1 MKAHFAPGPQPPE
14 NVTPHSHIR
23 RLVRALGVT
32 LCLGSLG
39 HSSGVIRFY
48 LQQGIPNLDR
58 ALLDVWVA
66 EAQLLGGAFYLGAY
80 GQFHSGK
87 CGGTAAVCGALTI
100 ISFALPLIPTLAVR
114 APMVFQIPLVIYL
127 LLSGLILLR
136 MVAQP

>member
-1 MKAHFAPGPQPPE
+1 M
-14 NVTPHSHIR
+14 
-23 RLVRALGVT
+23 LALGIV

-39 HSSGVIRFY
+39 HSLGVIRFY

-80 GQFHSGK
+80 GQFRSGK
-87 CGGTAAVCGALTI
+87 CGRTAAVCGALTV
-100 ISFALPLIPTLAVR
+100 ISFALTLIPTFAVR

-136 MVAQP
+136 MVAQR